1 MAGPGG
7 RRGVRSGRMDPV
19 RRRML
24 VLVVLGALTVGVA
37 ACGADEAAV
46 DGGGAGGSGLRGI
59 VRPEPLQ
66 VGGVT
71 LPDVTEDPAGVPF
84 TFRARPGELLIAY
97 FGYTGCPDVCP
108 TTLADLKV
116 AREQLAP
123 AEAAR
128 IDLAMVTV
136 DPERDTP
143 ERLGPY
149 LRSFAERYHAV
160 RTTDFT
166 ALATAEAAFAA
177 SSTRTTTP
185 EGRVEVGHTG
195 TTYVVDE
202 RGQVLVEWSF
212 GTPPE
217 DMANDLRVLLA
228 REAA

>member
-1 MAGPGG
+1 MIPMN
-7 RRGVRSGRMDPV
+7 RV
-19 RRRML
+19 RRW
-24 VLVVLGALTVGVA
+24 VLLAVLGAVA
-37 ACGADEAAV
+37 VVSACGADEAAV
-46 DGGGAGGSGLRGI
+46 DSGGGGGSGLRGI

-66 VGGVT
+66 VGDVT

-116 AREQLAP
+116 ARSQLDP

-160 RTTDFT
+160 RTTDFA
-166 ALATAEAAFAA
+166 ALAAAEAAFAA

-202 RGQVLVEWSF
+202 HGQVLVEWSF

-228 REAA
+228 RQAA